1 MAFAA
6 ETVWACAAAAHRIN
20 DGYIKDDEWMMNAT
34 PPYINKTAN
43 KSLVKNWLRTTNYS
57 YLTEEDYA
65 NGRDYRDHFKG
76 YTFLAIQGQLN
87 EFQSQAFK
95 IATMEEFTSRS
106 MLEFAI
112 ISCLPSVA
120 ERDKDRNAL
129 KKEVYGSTQLDS
141 PEGSTIITELRVISC
156 KFSSTYDKWRI
167 HGCINNESYVDF
179 WSNEEFVPGI
189 DQKIKAKVKNHRGD
203 KTTQLNYVKKV

>member
-1 MAFAA
+1 MSFAA

-20 DGYIKDDEWMMNAT
+20 NGYLKEDVWMMNAV
-34 PPYINKTAN
+34 PPYLDKTAN
-43 KSLVKNWLRTTNYS
+43 KSLVKAWLRTTNYS
-57 YLTEEDYA
+57 HLTEEDYTK
-65 NGRDYRDHFKG
+65 GREYRDHFKG

-87 EFQSQAFK
+87 QFQSQAFK
-95 IATMEEFTSRS
+95 IATMDEFTTRS

-120 ERDKDRNAL
+120 ERDQDRTAL

-141 PEGSTIITELRVISC
+141 PEGSTIITELRVISS
-156 KFSSTYDKWRI
+156 KFSSTYNKWRT

-179 WSNEEFVPGI
+179 WATDEFVPGT
-189 DQKIKAKVKNHRGD
+189 DQKIKAKVKQHRGD
-203 KTTQLNYVKKV
+203 KTTALNYVKKV